1 MNTDFTGHTI
11 AGGRYE
17 VRERLGSGSMGHI
30 LLAYDRNLGTTVV
43 VKVPTLARLEN
54 PEFARRFAQ
63 ESRFLVRLK
72 HPQIVSILD
81 VGEHENIPFFV
92 MQYIGAGSL
101 EDRARSGDGGVVRAS
116 TRSLREWLPGV
127 AQALDFMHREGYIHR
142 DVKPG
147 NILFDEHGNAF
158 LSDFGLSKVILAAE
172 EGESSMTAA
181 GAVVGTPNYVAPE
194 IVLGRPY
201 DGRADQYSLAITV
214 YEVLTGSPP
223 LEGPTASAT
232 MVNQTSK
239 QARPLHEV
247 RPDISPRL
255 SSVVHKALSKQPENR
270 YRSCAEFADA
280 VLAAVDVTPTDTSRS
295 SAHPGSTAVMPRK
308 RLAVVATSKAAN
320 GRVGCPSCGKML
332 YLRPEHAGQRGKCV
346 QCGGRLMIARDLQQI
361 SLLRPVE
368 ASESQI
374 ARGVPGL
381 SGVGNSTSDDFD
393 TILGQDV
400 FGLRLARWQA
410 TSLAVLTLVGIVVAA
425 VVLTRILHNP
435 EGPSRADIA
444 ALASREGGS
453 SGRSAPA
460 APART
465 VELTMLVPEKS
476 FPAYRNAG
484 TGFMQEGI
492 GQSVRMNYEQVD
504 ARAAI
509 DRIVAN
515 DEAFELWCADSPF
528 ALQELK
534 TEWSLSAGGSSSEP
548 PVTRSEVVAFSPMVC
563 VLWSDRYW
571 ALRKK
576 YPDIQLASLLD
587 AMRDPSGWSAI
598 VPTSDWGTVK
608 IGAPPLDSDIGQN
621 ILLMLAMSLSDK
633 ADDLQKSDV
642 TSTAFRKQLGDFE
655 RLAIP
660 PGTAGDDPATA
671 LIERVMLRGPE
682 YLDGAIVP
690 ESVALKY
697 LDRLTQFDAV
707 RLVYLSPRVDM
718 VQQIHAVR
726 QDDPSRRQA
735 ASVFV
740 DTLLTPE
747 FQRAWIYQG
756 MRPGN
761 PSVSLTDGV
770 AGSPFAERMGVEIPE
785 SLMPSTVLPDA
796 AVIEELLRVHA
807 ILDR

>member
-1 MNTDFTGHTI
+1 M
-11 AGGRYE
+11 
-17 VRERLGSGSMGHI
+17 
-30 LLAYDRNLGTTVV
+30 AYDCILGTTVFFN
-43 VKVPTLARLEN
+43 VPTLARLEN

-81 VGEHENIPFFV
+81 VGEHESIPFFV

-101 EDRARSGDGGVVRAS
+101 EDRARGSDGGVVRAS
-116 TRSLREWLPGV
+116 PRSLREWLPGV
-127 AQALDFMHREGYIHR
+127 ARALDFMHREGYIHR

-280 VLAAVDVTPTDTSRS
+280 VLAALDATPTEASRS
-295 SAHPGSTAVMPRK
+295 SAHTGSTAVTPRK
-308 RLAVVATSKAAN
+308 RLAIVATAKAAN
-320 GRVGCPSCGKML
+320 GRVGCPSCGKTL

-381 SGVGNSTSDDFD
+381 SGVGAHASDDFE

-400 FGLRLARWQA
+400 FGLRLSRWQA
-410 TSLAVLTLVGIVVAA
+410 TSLALLTLVGIVVAA
-425 VVLTRILHNP
+425 VVLTRIFQEQDSP
-435 EGPSRADIA
+435 TMADLA
-444 ALASREGGS
+444 ALGSREGGAS
-453 SGRSAPA
+453 EPAAPA
-460 APART
+460 APVRS
-465 VELTMLVPEKS
+465 VHLTMLVPETS
-476 FPAYRNAG
+476 LPEYRNAG

-492 GQSVRMNYEQVD
+492 GQSVQMAYEPVD
-504 ARAAI
+504 PRTAI
-509 DRIVAN
+509 DRIVA
-515 DEAFELWCADSPF
+515 DDGSFQLWGSDSPF
-528 ALQELK
+528 AMQELE
-534 TEWSLSAGGSSSEP
+534 TEWSLSAGDGGA
-548 PVTRSEVVAFSPMVC
+548 PVTRTEVVAFSPMVC

-576 YPDIQLASLLD
+576 YPDIQLASLVD

-598 VPTSDWGTVK
+598 EPTSEWGTVK
-608 IGAPPLDSDIGQN
+608 IGAPPLDSDVGRN
-621 ILLMLAMSLSDK
+621 ILLMLAMSFSDR

-642 TSTAFRKQLGDFE
+642 TSTAFRNLLSDFD
-655 RLAIP
+655 RLAIHP
-660 PGTAGDDPATA
+660 EAASDDPATA
-671 LIERVMLRGPE
+671 LIERVMMRGPE

-707 RLVYLSPRVDM
+707 RIVYLTPRVDM
-718 VQQIHAVR
+718 VQQIHNLR
-726 QDDPSRRQA
+726 QDNPSRRQA
-735 ASVFV
+735 ANVFV

-747 FQRAWIYQG
+747 FQKAWIYKG

-761 PSVSLTDGV
+761 PDVSLTDGIP
-770 AGSPFAERMGVEIPE
+770 GSPFVDRMGVQ
-785 SLMPSTVLPDA
+785 LPDSLTPTTRLPSA
-796 AVIEELLRVHA
+796 AVLEELRRVYE